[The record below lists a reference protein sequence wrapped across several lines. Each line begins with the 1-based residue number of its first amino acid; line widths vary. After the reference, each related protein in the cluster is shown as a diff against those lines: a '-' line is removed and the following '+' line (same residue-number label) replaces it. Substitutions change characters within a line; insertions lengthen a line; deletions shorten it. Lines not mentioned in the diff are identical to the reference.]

1 MSYDVIGVR
10 TDGSVIRNLKRWKKA
25 PNDMQLFEW
34 GHKRACAVVIR
45 FWPSK
50 KGWMPLD
57 IREAAIIVGARYGR
71 QSGAMYTR
79 LVRGHRGRVFPSEDA
94 AVMYALSM
102 LQTQH
107 AFDFARQ

>member
-1 MSYDVIGVR
+1 MGDIIRAAATLRASHFVMIDEWDHAQDLPIWGVFDMR
-10 TDGSVIRNLKRWKKA
+10 TVNQNSPLPG
-25 PNDMQLFEW
+25 
-34 GHKRACAVVIR
+34 AV
-45 FWPSK
+45 S
-50 KGWMPLD
+50 
-57 IREAAIIVGARYGR
+57 IREAAIIVGVRYGR